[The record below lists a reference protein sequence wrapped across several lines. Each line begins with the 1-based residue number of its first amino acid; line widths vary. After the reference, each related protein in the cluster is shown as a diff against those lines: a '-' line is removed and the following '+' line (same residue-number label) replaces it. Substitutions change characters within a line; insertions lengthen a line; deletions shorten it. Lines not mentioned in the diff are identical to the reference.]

1 MKIKVGFGTKTIEG
15 YRVGRNMKKTCRREG
30 ILRTVMKE
38 ERNRREKENAWAT
51 EKVKGREEKDI

>member
-1 MKIKVGFGTKTIEG
+1 LKIKVGFGTKTIEG

-38 ERNRREKENAWAT
+38 ERNRREKENA
-51 EKVKGREEKDI
+51 